1 MLKFIKFLKE
11 MVLMFQFTK
20 DSAVV
25 RDAWVPLI
33 LAGKRTL
40 AEVPTAFNLKV
51 AVEAALAEI
60 AAPATSEEK

>member
-1 MLKFIKFLKE
+1 
-11 MVLMFQFTK
+11 MFQFTK

-40 AEVPTAFNLKV
+40 AEVPTAFNLKA
-51 AVEAALAEI
+51 AVEAVLAEI
-60 AAPATSEEK
+60 VAPATSEEK